1 LATDFGGRKSGGR
14 DWREEEDRFVK
25 YSFYIG
31 CLIPAREPGYESV
44 VRKVLPSLGFELEDI
59 KGANC
64 CAPFSIQSLDYYGWL
79 ALAARN
85 ISLAEKMGND
95 ILAVCDDCYE
105 SFSMANKI
113 LKEGKEVKDKV
124 NSMLAEVGEE
134 FKGSIEVKHVLEVLH
149 ENMNLIKD
157 NLRSP
162 LDKLRVGAHPGCHL
176 VRPKAIHMRIRLA
189 FDVMDDLVKAIGA
202 DPVDYPEKGMCCG
215 GPLRG
220 VNDDISRKIS
230 REKLRALTAAK
241 VDCVATVC
249 PFCFRQFDLGQVELR
264 RYFKEDY
271 RLPVVHYMELLGKAV
286 GVKFTEKDLADHK
299 IPVEGI
305 VGPTTG

>member
-1 LATDFGGRKSGGR
+1 ML
-14 DWREEEDRFVK
+14 K

-44 VRKVLPSLGFELEDI
+44 IRKVLPSLGFELEDL

-85 ISLAEKMGND
+85 LSLAEKIGKPLLT
-95 ILAVCDDCYE
+95 ICDDCYE

-113 LKEGKEVKDKV
+113 LKENKEAKDKI
-124 NSMLAEVGEE
+124 NSMLSKIGEE
-134 FKGSIEVKHVLEVLH
+134 FKGNIEVKHVLEVLH
-149 ENMNLIKD
+149 EDMNLIKK
-157 NLRSP
+157 NLTNP
-162 LDKLRVGAHPGCHL
+162 LDRLKVGAHPGCHL
-176 VRPKAIHMRIRLA
+176 VRPKAIHTRIRLA
-189 FDVMDDLVKAIGA
+189 FDIMDDLVSALGAKA
-202 DPVDYPEKGMCCG
+202 VDYPEKAMCCG

-230 REKLRALTAAK
+230 REKLSALKAAG

-249 PFCFRQFDLGQVELR
+249 PFCFRQFDTGQIELK
-264 RYFKEDY
+264 RYFKEEY
-271 RLPVVHYMELLGKAV
+271 RLPIVHFMELLGKAV
-286 GVKFTEKDLADHK
+286 GVKLNEDDLADHR
-299 IPVEGI
+299 IPVRKI
-305 VGPTTG
+305 VGSAIE